1 MSVYLGLAAGFL
13 EEFLYRSFLI
23 RSLER
28 LGLPALGA
36 GAVSVV
42 VFTGIHAVAG
52 APILVVAF
60 GVGIVFTAIYLR
72 TRNILPLVVAHSA
85 IDIFWVSGLEAKFS
99 VVLMKLPPFAG

>member
-1 MSVYLGLAAGFL
+1 MFVYLGLAAGFL

-28 LGLPALGA
+28 LGLPAVGA
-36 GAVSVV
+36 GAVSVI

-72 TRNILPLVVAHSA
+72 TRNLVPLVAAHSA
-85 IDIFWVSGLEAKFS
+85 IDIFWASGYEDKLAGY
-99 VVLMKLPPFAG
+99 LLKLPPFAG